1 MKKAILLGLVILFL
15 SAIALAQEK
24 VEAPIWN
31 EGDKWTYKRVD
42 GATWTVEIVGIKE
55 DLYIL
60 RTQGVQDLSVYD
72 KKSMNVKYLIEQSGR
87 RLKATSHMKKLFD
100 FPIFIG
106 KKWTDT
112 TTAMSSS
119 RRVEENYINDFKIE
133 GAEEVVTRVGAFKTL
148 KIHYKQTNMYGRNGW
163 VVHWYSPEAKTWVKR
178 EVEKT
183 DYWASI
189 RWLQDAELTSF
200 SLK

>member
-1 MKKAILLGLVILFL
+1 MKSAILLGLVILFL
-15 SAIALAQEK
+15 SAMAWAQEK

-31 EGDKWTYKRVD
+31 VGDKWAYKRVD
-42 GATWTVEIVGIKE
+42 GVTWTVEVVDVKE

-60 RTQGVQDLSVYD
+60 RTHGVQDLSGYD
-72 KKSMNVKYLIEQSGR
+72 KKSMNVKYSIEQSGR
-87 RLKATSHMKKLFD
+87 RLKATGYMNKLFD
-100 FPIFIG
+100 FPIFVG

-119 RRVEENYINDFKIE
+119 RRVEETYINDFKVE
-133 GAEEVVTRVGAFKTL
+133 GAEEVITRAGTFKTL
-148 KIHYKQTNMYGRNGW
+148 KIHYKQTNMFGRNGW
-163 VVHWYSPEAKTWVKR
+163 VVFWYSPEAKTWVKR

-183 DYWASI
+183 DYWTTI
-189 RWLQDAELTSF
+189 KWIKDAELTSF